1 MTLSARPM
9 KANLSKKIF
18 FTAVLQIAN
27 LHISGLKITVFAF
40 FRVLEQLK
48 EAPQSSW
55 DINNFPSLLQE
66 VNCWTY
72 GEMPQVEVFFQS

>member
-9 KANLSKKIF
+9 EANLSKKIF

-27 LHISGLKITVFAF
+27 LHVSGLKITVFAF

-72 GEMPQVEVFFQS
+72 GKKPQVEVFFQS